1 MPSFA
6 LLNPAQHNRADFNC
20 SEQPL
25 NKYLREQAMQH
36 HREGISTTHV
46 LVDESAPESIIG
58 YYTLAAARMLLSGLH
73 PGDQK
78 RLPRYPV
85 PAVRMARL
93 AVALTEQGKGHG
105 ATLLAHAVVRSL
117 GLREHLGVHVMLVD
131 AINDRAAEFYRGY
144 GFRPTASL
152 GRTLYLPLGRT

>member
-1 MPSFA
+1 MPFA
-6 LLNPAQHNRADFNC
+6 LLDPARHHRAYFNC
-20 SEQPL
+20 GEQSL
-25 NKYLREQAMQH
+25 DKYLREQATQH
-36 HREGISTTHV
+36 HRDGISTTHV

-58 YYTLAAARMLLSGLH
+58 YYTLAAAQMLLSELH

-93 AVALTEQGKGHG
+93 AVALSEQGKGHG

-117 GLREHLGVHVMLVD
+117 ELREHLGVRVMLVD
-131 AINDRAAEFYRGY
+131 AINDRAATFYRSY

-152 GRTLYLPLGRT
+152 GRTLYLPLGQS